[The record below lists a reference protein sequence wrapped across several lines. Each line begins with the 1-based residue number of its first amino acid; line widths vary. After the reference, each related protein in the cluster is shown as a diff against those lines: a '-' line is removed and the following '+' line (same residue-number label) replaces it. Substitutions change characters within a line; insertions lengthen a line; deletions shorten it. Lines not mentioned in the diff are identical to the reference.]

1 MAKENDSNTSDR
13 NKVLIDLLKHLST
26 LSVLVIVLMFAFL
39 QNVYIDPGLGLFVG
53 VALIGFLVSAVTCV
67 TFFTLVAFSAYDP
80 DSELASLKNRMSVGV
95 MIGAWGGFLLG
106 VLGLAAFTIL
116 RLMQSSVVY

>member
-1 MAKENDSNTSDR
+1 MAKETDSTDR
-13 NKVLIDLLKHLST
+13 NKVLTDLLKHLST

-53 VALIGFLVSAVTCV
+53 VAVIGFMVSAVTCV

-80 DSELASLKNRMSVGV
+80 DGELASLKNRTSVGA

-106 VLGLAAFTIL
+106 VIGLAAFTIL
-116 RLMQSSVVY
+116 RLMQSAVIY